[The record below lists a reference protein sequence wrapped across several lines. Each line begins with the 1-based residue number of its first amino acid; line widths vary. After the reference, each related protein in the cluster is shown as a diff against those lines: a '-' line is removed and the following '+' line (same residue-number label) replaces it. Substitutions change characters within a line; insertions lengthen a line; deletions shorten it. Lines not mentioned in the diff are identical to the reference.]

1 MKTTPE
7 WMSDSLCKNLA
18 GDIWFPPFEATNPEQ
33 YYAIAKTIC
42 NVCPVW
48 KECLDIGIKET
59 YGVWGGLSPQDRTPL
74 QKSAR
79 VSNLALHGTVVR
91 YRQGCKCTLCEDAHA
106 NRNKYININ
115 VIPNN
120 SNDLGDLKIM
130 VQKLLG
136 D

>member
-7 WMSDSLCKNLA
+7 WMQDSLCNKLA
-18 GDIWFPPFEATNPEQ
+18 GDIWFPPFDSPHPEQ

-48 KECLDIGIKET
+48 QECLDIGIKEV

-79 VSNLALHGTVVR
+79 VSNLAVHGTVVR
-91 YRQGCKCTLCEDAHA
+91 YRQGCTCSICVDA
-106 NRNKYININ
+106 NLERKKDIDIS
-115 VIPNN
+115 VIPND
-120 SNDLGDLKIM
+120 SNDLSDLKTLL
-130 VQKLLG
+130 QRLLG
-136 D
+136 E

>member
-1 MKTTPE
+1 MKITPE

-59 YGVWGGLSPQDRTPL
+59 YGVWGGLTPQDRTPL

-115 VIPNN
+115 VIPNS
-120 SNDLGDLKIM
+120 SNDLGDLKMM
-130 VQKLLG
+130 VQRLLG